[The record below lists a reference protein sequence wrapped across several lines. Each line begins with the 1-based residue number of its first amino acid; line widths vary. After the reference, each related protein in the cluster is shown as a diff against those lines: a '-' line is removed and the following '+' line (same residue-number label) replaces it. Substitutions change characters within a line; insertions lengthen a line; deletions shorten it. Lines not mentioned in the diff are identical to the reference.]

1 MCCRHGMYVFR
12 QHLCKQLELHN
23 YSFEIYQS
31 LVNLI
36 VAAVISNSIKALK
49 IILWRKCGAYF
60 RTVSS
65 LTLTVPD
72 RHDKCPEITLKEHLS
87 NFVFI
92 SGLIVQKPRMIS
104 LNEQWWIKGRKINK
118 WWWKKE
124 VSFYLEHSFVQDSI
138 SSGLFL
144 VSLKMYLSFISSRN
158 TKERSTF
165 NVFTLFIKVYKHFY
179 M

>member
-1 MCCRHGMYVFR
+1 MYVFR

-36 VAAVISNSIKALK
+36 VPAVISNSIKALK

-72 RHDKCPEITLKEHLS
+72 RHDKCPEITLKEHKQ
-87 NFVFI
+87 FCFH
-92 SGLIVQKPRMIS
+92 K
-104 LNEQWWIKGRKINK
+104 WIDRPK
-118 WWWKKE
+118 
-124 VSFYLEHSFVQDSI
+124 
-138 SSGLFL
+138 
-144 VSLKMYLSFISSRN
+144 
-158 TKERSTF
+158 TKDD
-165 NVFTLFIKVYKHFY
+165 
-179 M
+179 